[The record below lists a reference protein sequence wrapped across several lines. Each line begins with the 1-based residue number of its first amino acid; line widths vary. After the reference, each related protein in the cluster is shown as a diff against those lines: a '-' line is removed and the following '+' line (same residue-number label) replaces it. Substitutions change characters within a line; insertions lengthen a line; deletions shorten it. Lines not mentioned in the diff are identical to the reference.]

1 MNNFIDD
8 KSKNPIQANPPSRT
22 ALQQKPQPRWGL
34 FGFLIILVIQGFLI
48 YQVLGNKTQISESQN
63 QLKFL
68 TEELTAN
75 LSSQEKRI
83 KSVNTALLKEKQR
96 IGETQKEL
104 QQTKSDNQE
113 TTRRIQTQQRR
124 SSRQQ
129 QESVKKLDAKISQ
142 KADDQELSALKSSA
156 KTQFGTVNKNVES
169 NRAELE
175 KTKKTLEGANRD
187 IMDVRS
193 TLTQQIARNK
203 EELNMLRLKGE
214 RDFFEFDITKKQKF
228 VSVGGI
234 KFRLTRTKWKK
245 GRYSIRMVV
254 DDRNIER
261 KSKFVNEPVQF
272 LVGPTKLR
280 YELVV
285 NEVPEKD
292 RIIGYLSVPKN
303 KVLASERGN

>member
-1 MNNFIDD
+1 MRHE
-8 KSKNPIQANPPSRT
+8 A
-22 ALQQKPQPRWGL
+22 
-34 FGFLIILVIQGFLI
+34 
-48 YQVLGNKTQISESQN
+48 ESP
-63 QLKFL
+63 
-68 TEELTAN
+68 
-75 LSSQEKRI
+75 
-83 KSVNTALLKEKQR
+83 
-96 IGETQKEL
+96 
-104 QQTKSDNQE
+104 
-113 TTRRIQTQQRR
+113 
-124 SSRQQ
+124 
-129 QESVKKLDAKISQ
+129 KKLISDLLDTVPGIHHCFCTRQ
-142 KADDQELSALKSSA
+142 GGVSSGLYLSLNCGLGSTDSQ
-156 KTQFGTVNKNVES
+156 TNVES
-169 NRAELE
+169 NRTELE

-203 EELNMLRLKGE
+203 EELKMLRLKGE

-245 GRYSIRMVV
+245 GRYSVRMVV

-303 KVLASERGN
+303 KVHASERRN